1 MIKKAL
7 AILILT
13 TTNCLASA
21 EVITEVNKFVQS
33 TSDKVM
39 NILEKGSSDSDKQA
53 KLTNLFVETVD
64 VNWIARFAI
73 GKNWQSMNEKQQSEY
88 LANYRKY
95 LISSY
100 VPVFKK
106 YNGQK
111 VLIKNINPVGND
123 QYVVTTEIQSEN
135 SGVPYKVEYR
145 VKKVDSQFKVRDI
158 IAEGVSMINTQRSDF
173 GSIVA
178 EKGLVA
184 LNQDLLAKA
193 K

>member
-1 MIKKAL
+1 MIKKII
-7 AILILT
+7 AILLLT
-13 TTNCLASA
+13 TSYSYAGA
-21 EVITEVNKFVQS
+21 EAIGEVDNFVKSTSEKVMAILSKS
-33 TSDKVM
+33 TSDS
-39 NILEKGSSDSDKQA
+39 EKQVQ
-53 KLTNLFVETVD
+53 LTSVFTDTVD
-64 VNWIARFAI
+64 INWIARFAV
-73 GKNWQSMNEKQQSEY
+73 GKNWQQMNATQQSEY
-88 LANYRKY
+88 ISNYRKF

-123 QYVVTTEIQSEN
+123 QYVVTTEIQSDN
-135 SGVPYKVEYR
+135 SNVPYKVEYR
-145 VKKVDSQFKVRDI
+145 VKRTDGQYKVRDI

-178 EKGLVA
+178 ERGITA